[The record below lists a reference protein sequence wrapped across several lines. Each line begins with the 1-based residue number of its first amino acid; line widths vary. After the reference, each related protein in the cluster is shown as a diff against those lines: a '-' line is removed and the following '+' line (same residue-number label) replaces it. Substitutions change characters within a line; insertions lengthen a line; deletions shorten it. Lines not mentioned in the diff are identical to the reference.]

1 MLSALAFAFARPRL
15 ASPPLNEHHMIMAHD
30 AATTYLDGGL
40 VDRWAKTQ
48 QDGGVRSL
56 LDCGARAFDWRP
68 KLKGG
73 KLIMH
78 HSSVDINYPM
88 GAALDEAVAWAAV
101 NGTSPDDLIVF
112 HSWDCAGDG
121 CDAAARAAFAARNI
135 TIIDDCSELD
145 GLTLSEAATRA
156 ALPGGGAVLAVTG
169 CLEDHYEPDVA
180 CSGYDLEADGA
191 YTCYRNDS
199 SRALP
204 LTRMW
209 NYLGNVSAAGP
220 PADGRLYSHQA
231 LWQETD
237 ASVAIGVLHGSS
249 LLEDERRSGLNA
261 LLSERVADG
270 SFDARR
276 ANLVEVNNV
285 CDGGAALLAALR
297 AVKRSS

>member
-1 MLSALAFAFARPRL
+1 
-15 ASPPLNEHHMIMAHD
+15 
-30 AATTYLDGGL
+30 
-40 VDRWAKTQ
+40 
-48 QDGGVRSL
+48 
-56 LDCGARAFDWRP
+56 
-68 KLKGG
+68 
-73 KLIMH
+73 MH

-101 NGTSPDDLIVF
+101 NAASPDDLVVF

-135 TIIDDCSELD
+135 TIIDDCAELA

-180 CSGYDLEADGA
+180 CSGYDLRPTAR
-191 YTCYRNDS
+191 TRYRNDS
-199 SRALP
+199 SRTLP

-209 NYLGNVSAAGP
+209 NYLGNVSAAGL

-249 LLEDERRSGLNA
+249 LLENERRSGLNA
-261 LLSERVADG
+261 LLS
-270 SFDARR
+270 
-276 ANLVEVNNV
+276 
-285 CDGGAALLAALR
+285 GASPTAASTR
-297 AVKRSS
+297 GEQTSSR